1 MAPFVQIGVIL
12 CQHIKNWFIFCGYSP
27 ENPTTAA
34 MIQFMH
40 YRLHIAMRKNMINL
54 RMIEL
59 YRLGIALLMLMFLA
73 GRASAQANITVTE
86 NSGVPN
92 DGFILCGAQVTLTAN
107 PPGNTYLWST
117 TATSQ
122 TITVVKAG
130 TYTVTVTNSSG
141 GTSTDSKVITVTND
155 NTAPVAKCDTITKE
169 LDTNG
174 EVILALDDVDDGSFD
189 ACSLEPEQ
197 IAKRLLVCL
206 IPCDSVQL

>member
-40 YRLHIAMRKNMINL
+40 YRLHIVMRKNMINL

-73 GRASAQANITVTE
+73 GRASAQAMISVTPS
-86 NSGVPN
+86 NGIIV
-92 DGFILCGAQVTLTAN
+92 CGAQATLTAN
-107 PPGNTYLWST
+107 PAGNTYLWST
-117 TATSQ
+117 SATTQ
-122 TITVVKAG
+122 IINTGQAG
-130 TYTVTVTNSSG
+130 TYTVTVTDGSG

-155 NTAPVAKCDTITKE
+155 NTPPVAK
-169 LDTNG
+169 
-174 EVILALDDVDDGSFD
+174 
-189 ACSLEPEQ
+189 
-197 IAKRLLVCL
+197 
-206 IPCDSVQL
+206 